1 MTIIY
6 LVVIGILI
14 VLFFWTKNNIKSI
27 GDTNLAIKMVIIAT
41 IGVLITTLI
50 IFGISKIGINY
61 PNIKIY
67 KEVRKVVLMLFI
79 PINTLISLPTI
90 IKIIGDIENKEIDNE
105 KIKKR
110 IIIFGGVIL
119 FAIINEIIYIKD
131 FQNGIIELLNK

>member
-14 VLFFWTKNNIKSI
+14 VLFFWIKNNIKSI

-61 PNIKIY
+61 PNIQIY
-67 KEVRKVVLMLFI
+67 NEIKKVALMVFI
-79 PINTLISLPTI
+79 PINSLICLPQI
-90 IKIIGDIENKEIDNE
+90 AKIIGDLEDKDVPEV
-105 KIKKR
+105 KIKRR
-110 IIIFGGVIL
+110 IIFLGILIIVTFIFE
-119 FAIINEIIYIKD
+119 INYLKD